1 MLTKVDF
8 RFLIIAKAS
17 IEYEYLSVS
26 GTSALKQG
34 GSITMTSPT
43 DSVVTLN
50 ILEQHFE
57 LMKKGRIQQQDQ
69 KMARKARKA
78 AQLTGPP
85 LSKSSHSN
93 ASSATFA
100 ANDDRQSGA
109 DAGASKSQSI
119 AVEKAGKQRAQLQR
133 AKGKDKAARAEGT
146 LYAYHFEHAIL
157 RLHACHLHAPLDTLH
172 YYDYPFNF
180 R

>member
-34 GSITMTSPT
+34 GSITVTSPT
-43 DSVVTLN
+43 DGVVTLN

-85 LSKSSHSN
+85 LSKSSRSN

-109 DAGASKSQSI
+109 DAGASKEFKLVYSGSSCCSN
-119 AVEKAGKQRAQLQR
+119 
-133 AKGKDKAARAEGT
+133 GKD
-146 LYAYHFEHAIL
+146 LFQML
-157 RLHACHLHAPLDTLH
+157 RHKVGHPNR
-172 YYDYPFNF
+172 FNF
-180 R
+180 AFFQQLLKRPPCVLPALGWVCSWLSIYL